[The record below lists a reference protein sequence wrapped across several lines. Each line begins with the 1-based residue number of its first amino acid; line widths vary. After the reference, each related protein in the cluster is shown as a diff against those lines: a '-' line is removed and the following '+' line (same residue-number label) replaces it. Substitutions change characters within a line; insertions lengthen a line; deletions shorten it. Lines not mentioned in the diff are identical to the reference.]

1 MKMMKKM
8 IATFSA
14 AAVAAFS
21 MATMIVS
28 ADLPAREDPPYTAFL
43 ALQAGGDYKWVSE
56 TDSLASSK
64 NNTTGTEASITG
76 DGSYTV
82 DVVMVNGS
90 ETIEAMI
97 LSTDINAYAFA
108 PEGAVTPSGSLPE
121 GCTANIEID
130 SVEVHHAA
138 GDVVSLPYQGVSD
151 GALRT
156 ADDGTSIRVNLLNV
170 WTTPKVN
177 GFGSGEDFA
186 PEGGLA
192 AGDRVVVNFTV
203 SGINAGGGTAETTA
217 PAENSQGDT
226 TTSPAGGGADDT
238 TTAAATNADG
248 TPATTAASGA
258 STNANNNNR
267 NSNSNNS
274 SSNSGSSNNT
284 STVSETSDFGVAAV
298 VLGAVA
304 AASLGVGAYTITRRK
319 K

>member
-8 IATFSA
+8 LAALSA
-14 AAVAAFS
+14 AVVAGLSVASFTASAAVDWNGS
-21 MATMIVS
+21 
-28 ADLPAREDPPYTAFL
+28 DEGPYGAYLCF
-43 ALQAGGDYKWVSE
+43 QVGGDALWTPDGSGNKDTATNV
-56 TDSLASSK
+56 ASV
-64 NNTTGTEASITG
+64 EFTG
-76 DGSYTV
+76 DGQYTV
-82 DVVMVNGS
+82 SATVANGS
-90 ETIEAMI
+90 GTIE
-97 LSTDINAYAFA
+97 LLLLETNINAYAFA
-108 PEGAVTPSGSLPE
+108 PEGASITPGSLPTD
-121 GCTANIEID
+121 CTANITID
-130 SVEVHHAA
+130 EVRVDQVA
-138 GDVVSLPYQGVSD
+138 GSSQVISYGGPSD
-151 GALRT
+151 GALRCSDNGST
-156 ADDGTSIRVNLLNV
+156 IRVNMLNT
-170 WTTPKVN
+170 WTTPSV
-177 GFGSGEDFA
+177 SDI
-186 PEGGLA
+186 PSDLSSIGGLA
-192 AGDRVVVNFTV
+192 AGDTIVVTFTV